1 MKNKVLL
8 FLLKVI
14 LDILSILPLT
24 ANRFVGRTLG
34 FLLKI
39 THSRMYATAK
49 INLGKCFPELGLE
62 ERSVLL
68 DKVCKNLGMT
78 ITESA
83 FVWRRNNNFINKL
96 IIEVEGI
103 ELLEKYNNQGV
114 ILTGPHIGNWELITF
129 WAAQH
134 LNLAAMYRKPK
145 LLSFD
150 QFLQDARGK
159 TGASLIA
166 GEAAGVKTLL
176 KHLKTDGS
184 LVILAD
190 QEPQQGSGV
199 YASFFGLPAYTMTIV
214 NRLLKKTNS
223 AIILFSIIR
232 IDKGF
237 KIKLEELNS
246 VCENS
251 KDIQFED
258 NLNLAFEN
266 IIRQYPEQY
275 QWSYKRFKTTPD
287 GSQNFYYK

>member
-24 ANRFVGRTLG
+24 INRFVGRTLG
-34 FLLKI
+34 YFLKI

-49 INLGKCFPELGLE
+49 INLEKCFPELDLE

-83 FVWRRNNNFINKL
+83 FVWRRNNNYLNKL
-96 IIEVEGI
+96 ILEVDGL
-103 ELLEKYNNQGV
+103 ELLEKHNSQGV

-176 KHLKTDGS
+176 KHLKADGS

-199 YASFFGLPAYTMTIV
+199 YANFFGLPAYTMTIV

-223 AIILFSIIR
+223 TTILFSIIR

-246 VCENS
+246 LCQNS
-251 KDIQFED
+251 KDNQFEN